1 MREIS
6 NKEAILVLITST
18 AIILLLVIIVIVA
31 LLFQLKRKHRHQK
44 QLADMQGQYERTLLQ
59 TELKIQEETFKVIS
73 QNLHDNIGSNIS
85 TAMLLLYK
93 DNRVDPQEEE
103 ANKNEAILMLDKVVD
118 DLKNIARS
126 LNPDYLNEIGLSEA
140 IRQRIQQLEKT
151 KKYQIDYFLNDPP
164 QRLDS
169 KKQVILYY
177 IFQEVINNINTHAK
191 ANRISINLHYEKDQL
206 QLRIQ
211 DNGKGINYIRSAEE
225 QNGAGWG
232 LMNMKHH
239 AGMIGARLT
248 IESDKE
254 KGTGIN
260 MFVPNPYN

>member
-169 KKQVILYY
+169 K
-177 IFQEVINNINTHAK
+177 
-191 ANRISINLHYEKDQL
+191 
-206 QLRIQ
+206 
-211 DNGKGINYIRSAEE
+211 
-225 QNGAGWG
+225 
-232 LMNMKHH
+232 
-239 AGMIGARLT
+239 
-248 IESDKE
+248 
-254 KGTGIN
+254 
-260 MFVPNPYN
+260 